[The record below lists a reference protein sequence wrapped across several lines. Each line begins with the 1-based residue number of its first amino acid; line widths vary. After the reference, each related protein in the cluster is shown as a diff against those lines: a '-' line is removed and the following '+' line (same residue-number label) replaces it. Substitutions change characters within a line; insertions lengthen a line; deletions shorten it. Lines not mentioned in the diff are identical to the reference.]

1 MNRNE
6 LDITALSPHL
16 FWDVDVNKMD
26 ILKNKQMIVQR
37 VLELGLLA
45 DWILIEK
52 YFGVAE
58 IAEIAMNLK
67 EMDSKSLAFISVLAN
82 KPKEQFRCF
91 ITKQSIPQHWN
102 F

>member
-1 MNRNE
+1 MNKNE
-6 LDITALSPHL
+6 LDIANLSPHL
-16 FWDVDVNKMD
+16 FWDVDVNKID
-26 ILKNKQMIVQR
+26 VLKNKQLIVQR

-45 DWILIEK
+45 DWVQLEK
-52 YFGVAE
+52 CFGIAE
-58 IAEIAMNLK
+58 IAAIAMNLK

>member
-82 KPKEQFRCF
+82 KPK
-91 ITKQSIPQHWN
+91 
-102 F
+102 

>member
-1 MNRNE
+1 MIRNE

-16 FWDVDVNKMD
+16 FLDVDVNKMD

-37 VLELGLLA
+37 VLELGLLS

-52 YFGVAE
+52 YFG

-67 EMDSKSLAFISVLAN
+67 ETDSKSLAFISALAN